1 MRGLFLAASCL
12 AAMALAGCNG
22 EPSRPPAVQV
32 SVPTNSVRCSLSG
45 ADGCKA
51 LFEKA
56 AQELCAN
63 LKYAKGRPANVVHGG
78 AANPQTYV
86 LTAIACE

>member
-1 MRGLFLAASCL
+1 MFLAASFL
-12 AAMALAGCNG
+12 SVMALAGCNG
-22 EPSRPPAVQV
+22 EPAKPAVQV

-45 ADGCKA
+45 PDACKA
-51 LFEKA
+51 VFEKA

-63 LKYAKGRPANVVHGG
+63 LKYAKGRPANVVPGG
-78 AANPQTYV
+78 GSNPQTYL